1 MSHTRQLVLV
11 LAVGLSV
18 AVFMHWLVWARL
30 FRDTAAPRWLRRSA
44 ALGLAL
50 LLLALPLANI
60 VARARGPQP
69 WVWVALLWMG
79 ASFYLFVSLLAAD
92 LVFLAARLAGPLAPA
107 RRTALRRWLG
117 GAAAFV
123 TATATGAGMYEALR
137 RLRVVD
143 IEVPLARLPAA
154 FDGFTIVQVSD
165 IHVGSTIG
173 RPFIEGLV
181 QRINALSPDLVAI
194 TGDLV
199 DGPVSRLGHATAPL
213 QGLRS
218 THGTYFVTG
227 NHEYYSGAAPW
238 MVELERLGIRVL
250 RNERVPIL
258 GSDGNLGFQ
267 LAGVDDWRSKDLA
280 PGHGPNL
287 AAALAGYDP
296 AQELV
301 LLAHQPA
308 QALEAQRLGVGLQL
322 SGHTHG
328 GQLWPF
334 RYLVR
339 LQQPFIAGLDR
350 LGQLWVYTSR
360 GTGYWGPP
368 MRVGEPAEITRI
380 RLRARSSVEAVG

>member
-1 MSHTRQLVLV
+1 MSHTHQIVVVLSIA
-11 LAVGLSV
+11 LCV
-18 AVFMHWLVWARL
+18 ATLMHWLVWARL
-30 FRDTAAPRWLRRSA
+30 FRDTAAPRWLRRCA
-44 ALGLAL
+44 ALTLAL
-50 LLLALPLANI
+50 LLLALPVANV
-60 VARARGPQP
+60 VARARGPRP
-69 WVWVALLWMG
+69 WVWLAFLWMG
-79 ASFYLFVSLLAAD
+79 VSFYLFVSLLAAD
-92 LVFLAARLAGPLAPA
+92 LVFLVARIAGPLEPA
-107 RRTALRRWLG
+107 RRTMLRRWLG
-117 GAAAFV
+117 GAAALV
-123 TATATGAGMYEALR
+123 TLSASGAGVYEALR
-137 RLRVVD
+137 RVRVVD
-143 IEVPLARLPAA
+143 VEVPLARLPKA

-181 QRINALSPDLVAI
+181 ERINALAPDLVAI

-199 DGPVSRLGHATAPL
+199 DGPVSRLSHATAPL
-213 QGLRS
+213 AGLRS

-238 MVELERLGIRVL
+238 MAELGRLGIRVL
-250 RNERVPIL
+250 RNERVPIT
-258 GSDGNLGFQ
+258 GADGVLGFQ

-280 PGHGPNL
+280 PGHGPDL
-287 AAALAGYDP
+287 AAALAGHDP
-296 AQELV
+296 TQELV

-308 QALEAQRLGVGLQL
+308 QAPEAQRLGVGLQL

-350 LGQLWVYTSR
+350 LEQLWVYTSR

-368 MRVGEPAEITRI
+368 MRVGAPAEITRI
-380 RLRARSSVEAVG
+380 RLRAA